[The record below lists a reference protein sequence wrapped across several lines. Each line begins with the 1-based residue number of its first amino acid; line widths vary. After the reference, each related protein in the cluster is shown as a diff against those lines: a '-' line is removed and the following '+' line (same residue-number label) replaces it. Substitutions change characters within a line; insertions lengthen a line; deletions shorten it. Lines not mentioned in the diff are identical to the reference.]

1 MRVFDFDNTIYDG
14 ESVID
19 FYLFSLRRNPKVAR
33 YVPVVLYHLLRY
45 KLGRTTMADLEQAGR
60 KHAAQYLSSFD
71 DPEGLVRDFWDGHIR
86 KIKAWYHPEKDDV
99 IVTASLNLIMDEVCR
114 RLGVQHCICSVVDR
128 QTLTVEYINFNANKV
143 SAFRKCFGAGAVPDA
158 FYTDNAADLPMIHL
172 SRTAYKVRR
181 NRITRIK

>member
-1 MRVFDFDNTIYDG
+1 M
-14 ESVID
+14 
-19 FYLFSLRRNPKVAR
+19 
-33 YVPVVLYHLLRY
+33 
-45 KLGRTTMADLEQAGR
+45 
-60 KHAAQYLSSFD
+60 
-71 DPEGLVRDFWDGHIR
+71 
-86 KIKAWYHPEKDDV
+86 

-128 QTLTVEYINFNANKV
+128 QTLTVEYINFSANKV
-143 SAFRKCFGAGAVPDA
+143 SAFRKYFGASAVPDA

>member
-45 KLGRTTMADLEQAGR
+45 KFGRTTMADLEQAGR
-60 KHAAQYLSSFD
+60 KYAAQYLSSFD
-71 DPEGLVRDFWDGHIR
+71 DPEGLVRDFWDGHMR
-86 KIKAWYHPEKDDV
+86 KIKAWYHPEKDD
-99 IVTASLNLIMDEVCR
+99 VCR

-128 QTLTVEYINFNANKV
+128 QTLTVEYINFSANKV
-143 SAFRKCFGAGAVPDA
+143 SAFRKCFGASAVPDA

-172 SRTAYKVRR
+172 SRTAYKVHH

>member
-86 KIKAWYHPEKDDV
+86 KIKAWYHPVKDDV

-128 QTLTVEYINFNANKV
+128 QTLTVGISTSAPIRCPLFANALEQ
-143 SAFRKCFGAGAVPDA
+143 AP
-158 FYTDNAADLPMIHL
+158 Y
-172 SRTAYKVRR
+172 RTHS
-181 NRITRIK
+181 IPTTPPTCL

>member
-14 ESVID
+14 D
-19 FYLFSLRRNPKVAR
+19 RPGR
-33 YVPVVLYHLLRY
+33 YSP
-45 KLGRTTMADLEQAGR
+45 G
-60 KHAAQYLSSFD
+60 
-71 DPEGLVRDFWDGHIR
+71 
-86 KIKAWYHPEKDDV
+86 
-99 IVTASLNLIMDEVCR
+99 CR

-128 QTLTVEYINFNANKV
+128 QTLTVEYINFSANKV
-143 SAFRKCFGAGAVPDA
+143 SAFRKCFGASAVPDA